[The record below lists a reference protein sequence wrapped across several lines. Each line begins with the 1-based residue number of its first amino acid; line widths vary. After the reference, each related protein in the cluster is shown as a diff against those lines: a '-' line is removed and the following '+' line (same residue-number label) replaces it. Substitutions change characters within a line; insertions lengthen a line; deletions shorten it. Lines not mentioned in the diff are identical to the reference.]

1 MIRRSVFAPPSP
13 VIPTGAAARPRSGG
27 IPAPD
32 SGVCFSDRAGI
43 PPLPSTGSG
52 QAPAVGRDDGWGMGR
67 RVRELRVSG
76 NVMIRCEGLSVRS
89 AALPSGIDRLFYII
103 RFFLHRPYR
112 PKPHGRTELPKTAAG
127 AARRSRN
134 FVHIMFL
141 YGRQALLLRHLRS
154 GSGSGCLCERGRA
167 GAAVTVE
174 TVIKCHDSSWRRSC
188 HLQQILEFPNI
199 GK

>member
-1 MIRRSVFAPPSP
+1 MAKGTVRRGAERSGYVTIRRSVFALPPP

-27 IPAPD
+27 IPAPM
-32 SGVCFSDRAGI
+32 SGACSSGRAKIHPI
-43 PPLPSTGSG
+43 PM
-52 QAPAVGRDDGWGMGR
+52 VGRDDGWGMGR

-127 AARRSRN
+127 AARRRCK

-141 YGRQALLLRHLRS
+141 YGRQALLLRYLRS
-154 GSGSGCLCERGRA
+154 GSGSGMPLRKGK
-167 GAAVTVE
+167 G
-174 TVIKCHDSSWRRSC
+174 RRSG
-188 HLQQILEFPNI
+188 I
-199 GK
+199 GGDCDKMS

>member
-103 RFFLHRPYR
+103 RFFCT
-112 PKPHGRTELPKTAAG
+112 GRTV
-127 AARRSRN
+127 RSRMAGPN
-134 FVHIMFL
+134 CRKPRPAPPAEDASLFIYCSCTDVKLFCCGISV
-141 YGRQALLLRHLRS
+141 RAPAR
-154 GSGSGCLCERGRA
+154 GCLCERGRA

-188 HLQQILEFPNI
+188 HLQKFSNFPI
-199 GK
+199 